1 MLTNTRRIALA
12 VVTACAI
19 FGLHIGAAQ
28 AQILITV
35 DENGNGSVGGNPFTG
50 VLLPDPSNGNVPAL
64 TYTFN
69 LNGNTLTTGD
79 LQLLEPAE
87 GNGIL
92 SEVIRFEVS
101 GTGSGSLVFYSDFSA
116 LDPADA
122 GALADTGIPA
132 VPTTPIALGVESSP
146 EGNNGFTYVPQAGQP
161 GFVNGFTTTYVIQS
175 DTTTAVPEPG
185 SLALLAVALFGLS
198 RRRQAARAKR

>member
-19 FGLHIGAAQ
+19 FGLHNGDAH

-35 DENGNGSVGGNPFTG
+35 DENGNGSVGGNPLTG
-50 VLLPDPSNGNVPAL
+50 VLLPEPSNRNVPAL

-116 LDPADA
+116 S
-122 GALADTGIPA
+122 IPDRKSTRLNSSHLVISYA
-132 VPTTPIALGVESSP
+132 VFCLKKKKTI
-146 EGNNGFTYVPQAGQP
+146 VPHPPCHLHA
-161 GFVNGFTTTYVIQS
+161 Y
-175 DTTTAVPEPG
+175 
-185 SLALLAVALFGLS
+185 
-198 RRRQAARAKR
+198 

>member
-12 VVTACAI
+12 LATACAI

-28 AQILITV
+28 AQIVITV
-35 DENGNGSVGGNPFTG
+35 DENGNGSVGGAAFTG

-69 LNGNTLTTGD
+69 LSGNTLTTGD

-87 GNGIL
+87 GSGIL

-122 GALADTGIPA
+122 GALGDTGISA
-132 VPTTPIALGVESSP
+132 VPGRP
-146 EGNNGFTYVPQAGQP
+146 
-161 GFVNGFTTTYVIQS
+161 
-175 DTTTAVPEPG
+175 
-185 SLALLAVALFGLS
+185 LALVVECIQWGKCVFFGVRETCIS
-198 RRRQAARAKR
+198 RRE